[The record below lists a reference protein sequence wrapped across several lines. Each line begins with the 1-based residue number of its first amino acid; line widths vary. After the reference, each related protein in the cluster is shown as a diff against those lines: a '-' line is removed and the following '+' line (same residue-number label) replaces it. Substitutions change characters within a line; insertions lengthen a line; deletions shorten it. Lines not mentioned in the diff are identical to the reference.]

1 MCKQST
7 TVWSL
12 YIKKYLYTELC
23 QASKIIYDSVV
34 IWKNAS
40 QRKPRF
46 LAYFTQW
53 FVFRKQKLEQR
64 KTNQN
69 TKLKCDIVMEL
80 YTQCTYQLTYSQR
93 SCDIREVI
101 GRSVRLK
108 FWSVPTGEFP
118 LRLRHSGFVII
129 CRTLTGRPTKI
140 IGEMIKS
147 YYFICQIC
155 QRLDYFAIFVIF
167 RIIPVNIYF
176 FKVTMETL
184 EKGVKY
190 VQS

>member
-1 MCKQST
+1 MRVKETPLSGIFYAVICF
-7 TVWSL
+7 
-12 YIKKYLYTELC
+12 
-23 QASKIIYDSVV
+23 SKT
-34 IWKNAS
+34 K
-40 QRKPRF
+40 
-46 LAYFTQW
+46 
-53 FVFRKQKLEQR
+53 KLEQR

-80 YTQCTYQLTYSQR
+80 YTHCTYQLTYSQR

-101 GRSVRLK
+101 GRSLRLK

-147 YYFICQIC
+147 CYFICQIC

-190 VQS
+190 VQSDVVLVFLLLILNIFHTFF